1 MSNIR
6 HVDAP
11 DILLTFAG
19 VFACMDRQTALP
31 VEVVEII
38 DAPPHVSPARWVR
51 WTPKDEEQL
60 WMLWE
65 IGASRAAMAKIM
77 GRTVHAINMRLKLIL
92 SGRSGVYS

>member
-1 MSNIR
+1 MSLRRIE
-6 HVDAP
+6 DAG
-11 DILLTFAG
+11 LMATVAG
-19 VFACMDRQTALP
+19 AFSCKDRQTALP

>member
-1 MSNIR
+1 MSLR
-6 HVDAP
+6 RAEDAG
-11 DILLTFAG
+11 LLVTFAG